1 MENIVKVIIEK
12 CPQDHKC
19 PAISVCPVGALSQK
33 DIEAPAVDGEKCI
46 GCGKCSS
53 FCPMKAL
60 VLSV

>member
-12 CPQDHKC
+12 CPQNPKC